1 MVYCCPDAM
10 KRKRITFMM
19 FLFSLRTSNIEIN
32 DMQTKVFIVIKMY
45 GLTLEMG
52 FVFIKLI
59 FLEMSDFIFFLIRRF
74 CIEIR

>member
-1 MVYCCPDAM
+1 M

-32 DMQTKVFIVIKMY
+32 DMQTKAFIVIKMY

-52 FVFIKLI
+52 FIFIKLI
-59 FLEMSDFIFFLIRRF
+59 FLEMSDFIFLLIHRVF
-74 CIEIR
+74 IEIR